1 MKIFVLSAAT
11 IAFAGSA
18 ALAQSTPPTATTEH
32 VTTKTVHVQKT
43 THPTGHHATK
53 RRHHTLRCGC
63 PAHQYRTHHKIAKKT
78 TTTTTKG

>member
-32 VTTKTVHVQKT
+32 VTKTVHVQKT